1 MAQADHQLRPDS
13 SPDPFNER
21 PKRLYR
27 DQVKLLGGVFEFESS
42 SRTLLRLVDAA
53 YAGLPQHRLPGRAL
67 RFDVRLQLTPDDATD
82 FPIAPP
88 PTFFQGGAGLLTV
101 VMNPANFAVACPAS
115 RSGLVAISGSM
126 LRFPHQVRYELLEF
140 VVFTLAHRGQ
150 GLVSLHAAC
159 VGWRRRGLLLMG
171 ESGAGKSVLALHCAL
186 QGLDFLTEDA
196 TFVAP
201 AAMLATGVSNF
212 LHVKAD
218 SLRFLDDATIVSR
231 IHKSPVIRRRSGVEK
246 FEIDMRRFCGP
257 PVRSPLALAGIVFV
271 SKAPASKGPSLRPVS
286 RRDLLARLESSQP
299 YAANQPNWKK
309 FVSQASAL
317 PALELRRGAHPADG
331 VDALRG
337 LLHR

>member
-1 MAQADHQLRPDS
+1 MNMAQADHRLRPDS

-21 PKRLYR
+21 PKRLYHDR
-27 DQVKLLGGVFEFESS
+27 VRLLGGVFEFESS
-42 SRTLLRLVDAA
+42 SRALLRLVDAA
-53 YAGLPQHRLPGRAL
+53 YAGLPQHRLPGGAL
-67 RFDVRLQLTPDDATD
+67 RFLIRLQLSQDDATD
-82 FPIAPP
+82 SAIAPA
-88 PTFFQGGAGLLTV
+88 PTLFQGGAGLLTV
-101 VMNPANFAVACPAS
+101 IMNAANFAVACPAA
-115 RSGLVAISGSM
+115 RSGLVAISHSM

-212 LHVKAD
+212 VHVKED
-218 SLRFLDDATIVSR
+218 SLHFLDDPTIVSR
-231 IHKSPVIRRRSGVEK
+231 IRKSPVIRRRSGVEK
-246 FEIDMRRFCGP
+246 FEIDMRRLHRP
-257 PVRSPLALAGIVFV
+257 PVRTPLTLAGVVFV
-271 SKAPASKGPSLRPVS
+271 AKAPAGKGPLLRTLD
-286 RRDLLARLESSQP
+286 RREFLTRLESGQP
-299 YAANQPNWKK
+299 YAANQPHWKT

-317 PALELRRGAHPADG
+317 PALELRRGPH
-331 VDALRG
+331 
-337 LLHR
+337 